1 MVFISTTRAGIPG
14 TSVLKQRY
22 GKKKKRSTSH
32 LLSIE
37 SFIRASHRGLR
48 SRVCMSGVFIQWRHI
63 GDATLPASRVR
74 CLFSP
79 RGRYFFFSLCGVVG
93 VMHAPRGSFTLRV
106 YRVYVRLCSE
116 GGRSRRVRVGER
128 VRVVGL
134 ARSKRGGGGP
144 SIDPRAPAAEW
155 SGLSSRVCCSR
166 APSTTG
172 L

>member
-1 MVFISTTRAGIPG
+1 MQHYQQVAFVA
-14 TSVLKQRY
+14 
-22 GKKKKRSTSH
+22 
-32 LLSIE
+32 
-37 SFIRASHRGLR
+37 
-48 SRVCMSGVFIQWRHI
+48 
-63 GDATLPASRVR
+63 
-74 CLFSP
+74 CLAQ
-79 RGRYFFFSLCGVVG
+79 GEDIFFFSLCEVVG